1 MVLAH
6 ADLEA
11 AMHGVLVQF
20 QLDGLAFQDCV
31 ALVGGLACKPG
42 LKLSVFAIKEFED
55 FANDVGRVG
64 TKELCIPVQVES
76 DVFLQANLEHCG
88 LWLL

>member
-1 MVLAH
+1 
-6 ADLEA
+6 
-11 AMHGVLVQF
+11 MHGVLVQF

-42 LKLSVFAIKEFED
+42 LKLSVFAIEQLEDFTDDVGWVCIEELCVPVEFESD
-55 FANDVGRVG
+55 F
-64 TKELCIPVQVES
+64 
-76 DVFLQANLEHCG
+76 FLQANLEHCG